1 MAIDKNCDINL
12 VIEKMGLN
20 HCEYIL
26 NQSIPPHYIVNWG
39 GDPNGTDVPCPTDE
53 EINDVWNSIPYVNKE
68 YIEKRIGLAATDGY
82 LSMSDQLD
90 QLYHDM
96 TDGKLGVAATTGS
109 WYVGITSV
117 KLRYPK

>member
-82 LSMSDQLD
+82 LSIGDQLD